1 MTVFKRAMLTGLLL
15 TASLATSVAAQDTN
29 SQATITVEAPRTVPV
44 PVGRSATTGAQ
55 IITTTVKM
63 SVRYDDLDLSQPA
76 DGERL
81 MTRVGRVAQDACEEL
96 DRLYP
101 LSPDADCRAR
111 AAANGRE
118 AAKAVIVTAMAAR

>member
-1 MTVFKRAMLTGLLL
+1 MTVSKRAVLTGLLL

-29 SQATITVEAPRTVPV
+29 SQA
-44 PVGRSATTGAQ
+44 
-55 IITTTVKM
+55 TTTVKM